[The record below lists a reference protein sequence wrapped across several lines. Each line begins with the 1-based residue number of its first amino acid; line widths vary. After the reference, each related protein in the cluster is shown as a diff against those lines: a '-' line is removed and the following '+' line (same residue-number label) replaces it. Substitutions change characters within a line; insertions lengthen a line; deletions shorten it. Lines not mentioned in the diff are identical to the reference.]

1 MKKTIITFI
10 VLNLTFNIAQAQ
22 APTMLWESFFNGSLT
37 GKDVSNSVVTD
48 SAANVFVTGSSF
60 QTFSGGNFTTV
71 KYNSSGVQQ
80 WADHY
85 SNTQAS
91 YKNYGLKLVI
101 DKWQN
106 IYAVGTTAI
115 HDGDLAVCKYNS
127 NGRIWAKNY
136 EPYGFSTYDDY
147 GVDMDVD
154 TAGNFYANAKVA
166 SPNGNSD
173 DMYIMKCDS
182 AGTRIL
188 DENFTSAS
196 ADDFPTAISVAP
208 NGTMFAL
215 CNSFNFFGTATN
227 DIFTINYLSNFNH
240 NWESKYNGFG
250 NATDY
255 GTYLKADNSN
265 NTFVCGTTDA
275 GPNND
280 MVVYKQNQYG
290 TRLWVT
296 TYNGTANLNDTAIST
311 MWLPNGFVVVT
322 GKCKET
328 LNSST
333 KDAFVTMIIDSGTT
347 IWTKMF
353 FGKDS
358 LGAIPTHMNTDGQ
371 GNIYICGYENLI
383 DGTKNGCIIKYDSNG
398 NQLWNISYDAGIN
411 LDDKFNSIT
420 LDNNNDILVTGQ
432 TFTTATN
439 ANYVTVKYA
448 NTATA
453 INENIFQTF
462 SNIIAYPNP
471 FTQQTTI
478 NFTLHQNSAVSISI
492 YDLTGKPIS
501 EISSQTF
508 SKGNNHIN
516 IPRNTLANGIY
527 IAEIKTNKASQNIKL
542 VVQ

>member
-1 MKKTIITFI
+1 MKKILIAFGI
-10 VLNLTFNIAQAQ
+10 LNLTFSIANAQ
-22 APTMLWESFFNGSLT
+22 APAKLWESFFNGNLT
-37 GKDVSNSVVTD
+37 GKDVANSVITD
-48 SAANVFVTGSSF
+48 SMGNVFVTGSSF

-101 DKWQN
+101 DRWQN

-115 HDGDLAVCKYNS
+115 HDGDLAVCKYNDT
-127 NGRIWAKNY
+127 GRIWAKNY
-136 EPYGFSTYDDY
+136 EPYSFSTYDDY

-154 TAGNFYANAKVA
+154 TAGNFYANAKVN
-166 SPNGNSD
+166 SPSGNLY

-182 AGTRIL
+182 AGTKL
-188 DENFTSAS
+188 FGENFTSAS
-196 ADDFPTAISVAP
+196 GDDYPTAISVTP
-208 NGTMFAL
+208 NGTLFAL
-215 CNSFNFFGTATN
+215 CNSFNFFGSVTY

-240 NWESKYNGFG
+240 NWESKYNGLG
-250 NATDY
+250 NAADY
-255 GTYLKADNSN
+255 GTFLKADNSN
-265 NTFVCGTTDA
+265 NTFVCGTTDG

-311 MWLPNGFVVVT
+311 AWLPNGVVVVT
-322 GKCKET
+322 GKCKEII
-328 LNSST
+328 NSVA
-333 KDAFVTMIIDSGTT
+333 KDAFVTMAIDSGTI
-347 IWTKMF
+347 IWTRKY
-353 FGKDS
+353 FGADS
-358 LGAIPTHMNTDGQ
+358 IGAMPTQMTTDAE

-383 DGTKNGCIIKYDSNG
+383 SGTKNGCVIKYDSNG
-398 NQLWNISYDAGIN
+398 NLLWNISYDAGIN

-420 LDNNNDILVTGQ
+420 LDNNNDIIVTGQ

-448 NTATA
+448 NIETA
-453 INENIFQTF
+453 INENKIQTF
-462 SNIIAYPNP
+462 SNSMAYPNP
-471 FTQQTTI
+471 FTQQTKI
-478 NFTLHQNSAVSISI
+478 HFTLNYTSVVIISI
-492 YDLTGKPIS
+492 FNLTGAPVCRIEPSVFLKGTNYITIS
-501 EISSQTF
+501 R
-508 SKGNNHIN
+508 NN
-516 IPRNTLANGIY
+516 LASGIY
-527 IAEIKTNKASQNIKL
+527 FAELKTSTTSQKIKL